1 MEMKKFN
8 ELYAKIIFEETEQ
21 FNKTKVKSLIKS
33 ILVGNYQNVKLIKN
47 GYSCEILTMK
57 PMSKKHSDDDIEY
70 SHDSRVS
77 TYHITFELMENDEI
91 KLMVVRVPDILKKG
105 IKEKTFKIKTNIKE
119 LNEEISKFID
129 NSISNLH

>member
-8 ELYAKIIFEETEQ
+8 ELYAKIIYEETEQ
-21 FNKTKVKSLIKS
+21 LNKTKVKSLIKS

-70 SHDSRVS
+70 SHNKNS
-77 TYHITFELMENDEI
+77 YKYEITFELQENDELKI
-91 KLMVVRVPDILKKG
+91 NVKRVDNSKKG
-105 IKEKTFKIKTNIKE
+105 EKEKVFKSSLDIKTLKENIE
-119 LNEEISKFID
+119 KFIIS
-129 NSISNLH
+129 SIDSLH

>member
-8 ELYAKIIFEETEQ
+8 ELYTKIIFEEAEQ
-21 FNKTKVKSLIKS
+21 LNKRKIKS
-33 ILVGNYQNVKLIKN
+33 VIKSVLVGNYQNVKMIKD
-47 GYSCEILTMK
+47 GYSCEVITMK
-57 PMSKKHSDDDIEY
+57 PISKKHSDDDIEY

-77 TYHITFELMENDEI
+77 TYHITFELIENDEI

-105 IKEKTFKIKTNIKE
+105 IKEKTFKVKTNIKE

-129 NSISNLH
+129 NSISKLH